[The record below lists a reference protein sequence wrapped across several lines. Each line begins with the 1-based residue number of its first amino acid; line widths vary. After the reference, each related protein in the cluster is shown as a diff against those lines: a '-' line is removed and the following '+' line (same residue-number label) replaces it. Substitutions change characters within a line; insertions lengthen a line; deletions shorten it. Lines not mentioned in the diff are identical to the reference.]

1 MAIQKDRYQL
11 EVDTRNAQQGLSR
24 LSGLMKA
31 FAGVIAVR
39 ELVQFG
45 QTIIR
50 TTSELQTLRNS
61 LRLVTT
67 GTEDLSRVT
76 AVLRAE
82 AIKNRTAFADTVDL
96 FVKLRVSTEEL
107 GISEERI
114 IAVTGKLSQALQVA
128 GADAATTN
136 AVIRQFGQAMA
147 SGEVRGDEFR
157 SIVEGLGPALAIM
170 ARESGITVGEL
181 RDMSQSG
188 ELTAETMFKIFE
200 NSNALTDAF
209 NRMQPTLSQL
219 ETQFGDTFD
228 LALEKLGEVSG
239 LTQGYENA
247 IKRLNRLLGDFADAP
262 GSLADIDPGDIFA
275 QATQG
280 AIKLDDA
287 IYELSERLR
296 NDNWTLGFSLSGE
309 EEEQIEGILAQL
321 RKLKTERD
329 EASKVAEESANREAE
344 AAKKQ
349 AEALAAVLA
358 PHKRFIEQAKEFAK
372 TDYRTELEKAN
383 QRIIDAEI
391 VIEQLNLAMERSNG
405 QVNDFAK
412 LLRGAQNELD
422 AATAKVKKLR
432 EESNKPTGFDKFY
445 KDLLDDS
452 QEVIDTLGYIEQAQ
466 MELIKS
472 HMSGAISTDVMSE
485 AMDRLNDKTKA
496 LTGDF
501 DLLAQSVVDFTSGM
515 ADTTADMQQEFDT
528 LNMNPLEKQLSDIE
542 HQLSRDMHRQLEEL
556 NNQMV
561 EMGGSPETVRRITEL
576 KDKVREATAA
586 QIENQKQLAK
596 AQYEAQR
603 SFSYGWKKA
612 FESYEDEA
620 TNAAKQAERIFAKT
634 TKGMEDLIVN
644 FAKTGKFEFKSFVAS
659 ILEDLLRA
667 QIQQSIAQIFKTPM
681 GGGTAG
687 GGLGN
692 IFGGFFANGGFL
704 PSGKVGVVGESG
716 PELISGPANITP
728 LSGMGGNVTYNI
740 NAVDAL
746 SFRQMVARDP
756 GFIHAVAQKGGSAV
770 PSGR

>member
-1 MAIQKDRYQL
+1 MATQKDRYQL
-11 EVDTRNAQQGLSR
+11 EIETRQAAAGLSR
-24 LSGLMKA
+24 LSTLMKA

-67 GTEDLSRVT
+67 GTEDLARVT

-82 AIKNRTAFADTVDL
+82 AIKNRTSFADTVDL

-107 GISEERI
+107 GIAEERI

-181 RDMSQSG
+181 RKMSQAG
-188 ELTAETMFKIFE
+188 ELTAERMFEIFE
-200 NSNALTDAF
+200 NSEALTGAF
-209 NRMQPTLSQL
+209 QRMQPTLSQL

-247 IKRLNRLLGDFADAP
+247 LKRLNRILGDFADAP
-262 GSLADIDPGDIFA
+262 GSLADLDPGDIFK
-275 QATQG
+275 QAREG
-280 AIKLDDA
+280 AISLDAA

-296 NDNWTLGFSLSGE
+296 NDNWTLGLSLSGE
-309 EEEQIEGILAQL
+309 EEDAINGIIAQL
-321 RKLKTERD
+321 SILKIERD
-329 EASKVAEESANREAE
+329 AAAKVAEDAANKEAE
-344 AAKKQ
+344 ALKKQ
-349 AEALAAVLA
+349 QEALAAVLA
-358 PHKRFIEQAKEFAK
+358 PHKRFIEQAKKFAE

-383 QRIIDAEI
+383 QRVIDAEI
-391 VIEQLNLAMERSNG
+391 VIEQLTLAMKRSNG
-405 QVNDFAK
+405 QVEDFAK
-412 LLRGAQNELD
+412 LLRGAQNELED
-422 AATAKVKKLR
+422 ATAKVKKLR

-445 KDLLDDS
+445 KDLIDDS
-452 QEVIDTLGYIEQAQ
+452 QEVVETLEFIEKAQ
-466 MELIKS
+466 YKLIEA
-472 HMSGAISTDVMSE
+472 HMQGAISTDVFAE
-485 AMDRLNDKTKA
+485 GLKRLNSQQKA
-496 LTGDF
+496 ILGDF
-501 DLLAQSVVDFTSGM
+501 ELLAKSTNDFISNMVDS
-515 ADTTADMQQEFDT
+515 TADMQQEFDT
-528 LNMNPLEKQLSDIE
+528 LNMNPLEKQLSDIAYNLTKDANK
-542 HQLSRDMHRQLEEL
+542 Q
-556 NNQMV
+556 
-561 EMGGSPETVRRITEL
+561 ITEL
-576 KDKVREATAA
+576 KESIDEFDGNPEAVRRILDQVDKVRTATTA
-586 QIENQKQLAK
+586 QIQQQQALAK

-603 SFSYGWKKA
+603 SFASGWAKA
-612 FESYEDEA
+612 FQEYEDEA
-620 TNAAKQAERIFAKT
+620 TNAAKNAERIFAKT
-634 TKGMEDLIVN
+634 TKGMEDMIVN

-667 QIQQSIAQIFKTPM
+667 QIQQSIAQIFRTPL

-704 PSGKVGVVGESG
+704 PAGKVGVVGESG
-716 PELISGPANITP
+716 AELISGPANITP
-728 LSGMGGNVTYNI
+728 LNGVGGNVTYNI

-746 SFRQMVARDP
+746 SFRQLVARDP